1 MASASWILEQQRA
14 EAEVVERFRDLDAV
28 ILRLEAEERR
38 NRVTAESLAGQPH
51 CNGAVAL
58 QRAND
63 LRQVLAIAKHHQA
76 NLDRVYLL
84 EQPNRRERK
93 IGGGR

>member
-14 EAEVVERFRDLDAV
+14 EAELIDRFRDLDAV
-28 ILRLEAEERR
+28 ITRLESEEQRHR
-38 NRVTAESLAGQPH
+38 ATSEALAGQPH

-84 EQPNRRERK
+84 EQPARRERK
-93 IGGGR
+93 TGGGR